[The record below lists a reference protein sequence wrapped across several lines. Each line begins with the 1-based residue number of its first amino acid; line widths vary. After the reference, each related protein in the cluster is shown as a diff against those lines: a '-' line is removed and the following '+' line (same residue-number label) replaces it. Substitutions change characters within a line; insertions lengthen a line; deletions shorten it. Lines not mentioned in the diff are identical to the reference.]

1 MSKSNQIRV
10 NRLNE
15 LPTRLGQTGDVEMI
29 KVISRLLSL
38 VKFKKRSRSSS
49 GKIRKSFSLPS
60 KFPLK
65 SRWDSLRLGQ
75 KYGAALVL
83 MLILFMA
90 STAITFTLLTLA
102 NKQMENVKAA
112 GEKAVMIS
120 EATAIFHQK
129 NSMVGT
135 YIVDKKSRHI
145 EKFNEISKEFNQ
157 LKKQIEPG
165 LDSASTRAIFSEID
179 KNDQKISAL
188 FTDVIVAELKAGN
201 EYKYRLGKLQV
212 DNIVYETVIK
222 LNDLS
227 DELKKESSKSVSTAK
242 ASLTTSLIVLVISII
257 ISAVLGIITII
268 LVSRTIS
275 RRLNQIVRVADE
287 ISKGNLD
294 VELEQTSD
302 RDEITDLSIA
312 IDTMKN
318 QLQTMIQEIIT
329 VSSSVN
335 NRSGE
340 LTIASSEV
348 KAASQQVASTMEEL
362 SAGAEEQAHSSS
374 TLAGMMDAYA
384 IKVDRATNSGTVI
397 KKASNDVLNLTNQGN
412 ELMQQSQAQMKTIN
426 VIMNSSVEK
435 VQGLNDRTKKIT
447 SLVKVIQE
455 IASQTNLLALN
466 AAIEAAR
473 AGEHG
478 RGFAVVADEVRK
490 LAEQVTLSVGDITDI
505 VNGIQV
511 ESNEVV
517 SSLKDGY
524 DQVEKGTE
532 QINITGETFNRIY
545 HAVNGMTTH
554 VLEISTSLD
563 DIASQTIKM
572 NKSIESIAS
581 VSQQSAAGIEET
593 SASVLQTNESME
605 GIADHIQSLSELADH
620 LNAMVSNFKI

>member
-1 MSKSNQIRV
+1 MF
-10 NRLNE
+10 
-15 LPTRLGQTGDVEMI
+15 

-38 VKFKKRSRSSS
+38 FKFKKRSKNSRR
-49 GKIRKSFSLPS
+49 KIRKSFRLPS

-65 SRWDSLRLGQ
+65 NRWNSLRLGQ
-75 KYGAALVL
+75 KYGAALIL
-83 MLILFMA
+83 MLILFTI
-90 STAITFTLLTLA
+90 STAITFTLLALA
-102 NKQMENVKAA
+102 NKQMENVKVA

-120 EATAIFHQK
+120 EATATFHQK

-135 YIVDKKSRHI
+135 YIVDTKSSHI
-145 EKFNEISKEFNQ
+145 EKFNEISKKFNQ

-165 LDSASTRAIFSEID
+165 LHSASTRAIFSEID

-212 DNIVYETVIK
+212 DNIVYETVIR

-268 LVSRTIS
+268 LVSRAIS
-275 RRLNQIVRVADE
+275 SRLNQIVRVADE
-287 ISKGNLD
+287 ISNGNLD
-294 VELEQTSD
+294 VEIEQTSD
-302 RDEITDLSIA
+302 KDEIADLSNA

-318 QLQTMIQEIIT
+318 QLQSMIQEIIA

-348 KAASQQVASTMEEL
+348 KAASQQVALTMEEL

-384 IKVDRATNSGTVI
+384 IKVGRATNSGTVI
-397 KKASNDVLNLTNQGN
+397 KNASNDVLSLTNQGN
-412 ELMQQSQAQMKTIN
+412 KLMQQSQAQMKTIN
-426 VIMNSSVEK
+426 EIMNSSVEK
-435 VQGLNDRTKKIT
+435 VKGLNDRTNKIT

-490 LAEQVTLSVGDITDI
+490 LAEQVTLSVGDITNI

-524 DQVEKGTE
+524 NQVEKGTE
-532 QINITGETFNRIY
+532 QINVTGETFNRIY
-545 HAVNGMTTH
+545 YAVNEMTTH

-605 GIADHIQSLSELADH
+605 GISDHIQSLSELAEQ
-620 LNAMVSNFKI
+620 LNTMVSHFKI